1 MTRPF
6 RFAVITSKAADAH
19 AWRERARRAEAL
31 GYTTLLMPDHFQ
43 DQLAPLTALAT
54 AAAVTDR
61 LAVGT
66 LVFDNDY
73 RHPVVLAKELATLDL
88 LTGGRVEVGIG
99 AGWKRSDYDE
109 TGMAYDAPGAR
120 IDRMV
125 EAIEVMRALWKS
137 TEPVHY
143 AGTHYRIDGAV
154 GTPSPHT
161 SGGPVLCIGGGGRRM
176 LTIAARLADIVAVNA
191 TMTSGQLD
199 ASIAVSASPQAFD
212 EKLAWVHD
220 SAVAAGRDGDIELQC
235 HCPFVQIT
243 ATAEERD
250 AMLAALA
257 PAFAS
262 STDDACDIPLTLV
275 GSIDEIVETL
285 LRRRD
290 RWGFTYTVV
299 PDDAMEAFA
308 PVVAQLA
315 GRT

>member
-6 RFAVITSKAADAH
+6 RFAVITSKAFDAR
-19 AWRERARRAEAL
+19 AWRERARRAEEL
-31 GYTTLLMPDHFQ
+31 GYSTLLMPDHFQ

-54 AAAVTDR
+54 AAAVTER

-73 RHPVVLAKELATLDL
+73 RHPVALAKELATLDL

-99 AGWKRSDYDE
+99 AGWKRSDYEE
-109 TGMAYDAPGAR
+109 TGIPYDPPRVR

-125 EAIEVMRALWKS
+125 EAIDVMRALWSS
-137 TEPVHY
+137 TEPVHF
-143 AGTHYRIDGAV
+143 AGSHYHIDGAV
-154 GTPSPHT
+154 GTPAPHT
-161 SGGPVLCIGGGGRRM
+161 PGGPALCIGAGGRRM
-176 LTIAARLADIVAVNA
+176 LTIAARVADIVAVNA

-199 ASIAVSASPQAFD
+199 ASVAATASLRAFD
-212 EKLAWVHD
+212 EKVGWVRE
-220 SAVAAGRDGDIELQC
+220 AAEACGRFADIEMQC
-235 HCPFVQIT
+235 HSAFVHVT
-243 ATAEERD
+243 TRAEERD
-250 AMLAALA
+250 TMLGSMAA
-257 PAFAS
+257 AFGCDA
-262 STDDACDIPLTLV
+262 DDARDIPLTLV
-275 GSIDEIVETL
+275 GSVDEIAAAI

-299 PDDAMEAFA
+299 PDDALEAFA

>member
-6 RFAVITSKAADAH
+6 RFAVITSKAPDAR

-31 GYTTLLMPDHFQ
+31 GYSTLLMPDHFQ

-54 AAAVTDR
+54 AAAVTER

-88 LTGGRVEVGIG
+88 LTRGRVEVGMG

-109 TGMAYDAPGAR
+109 TGMVYDAPGVR

-125 EAIEVMRALWKS
+125 EAIDVMRALWKS
-137 TEPVHY
+137 TEPVRY
-143 AGTHYRIDGAV
+143 AGKHYQIDGAV
-154 GTPSPHT
+154 GTPAPHT
-161 SGGPVLCIGGGGRRM
+161 SGGPALCIGGGGRRM
-176 LTIAARLADIVAVNA
+176 LTVAARVADIVAVNA

-199 ASIAVSASPQAFD
+199 ASVAATASPQAFD
-212 EKLAWVHD
+212 EKLGWVRD
-220 SAVAAGRDGDIELQC
+220 AADAAGRADEVELQC
-235 HCPFVQIT
+235 HCPFVQVT
-243 ATAEERD
+243 ASAEERD
-250 AMLAALA
+250 AVLEAIA
-257 PAFAS
+257 PAFGS
-262 STDDACDIPLTLV
+262 SADDARDIPLTLV

-285 LRRRD
+285 RRRRD

-308 PVVAQLA
+308 PVVARLA